1 MAFNLILE
9 PIIKEFEKAD
19 ISCGLVYCKS
29 QQNDVEKIVDIL
41 DRFHINTIWKNI
53 GGKSITDYE
62 KSIINS
68 DVIIIIGHSD
78 LENEKSMILK
88 SVHTLLSENKYKII
102 PLLLHKSI
110 SIKVFPYYLRNCE
123 PAIWSFE
130 DREILS
136 LMESMYNLV
145 EKKFKAKI
153 LFRAFIK
160 QLSSQSDLVFRSL
173 SQRDTDTQID
183 EKNVDST
190 CYICMDRDPC
200 MILMPCSHLGLCELC
215 ANEIKQCP
223 KCRAIVEKIQKVYY

>member
-1 MAFNLILE
+1 MIFNHLTLE
-9 PIIKEFEKAD
+9 PIIKEFEKAN

-41 DRFHINTIWKNI
+41 DSFHINTIWKNI

-68 DVIIIIGHSD
+68 DVIIIIGHPD

-88 SVHTLLSENKYKII
+88 SIHTLLSENKYKII
-102 PLLLHKSI
+102 PLLLHNND

-123 PAIWSFE
+123 SAVWSFE
-130 DREILS
+130 DKEILCFI
-136 LMESMYNLV
+136 ESMYNLV
-145 EKKFKAKI
+145 EKKFKTKI

-160 QLSSQSDLVFRSL
+160 QLSQNPKPQMFIRS
-173 SQRDTDTQID
+173 TDTRT
-183 EKNVDST
+183 DSDNT
-190 CYICMDRDPC
+190 CYICMDRNPC
-200 MILMPCSHLGLCELC
+200 VILMPCSHLGLCDLC
-215 ANEIKQCP
+215 ANGIKQCP